1 MTLKQVCEEYYNI
14 VYRRCLRDLFYNQ
27 ELASEVTQ
35 QTFLV
40 LCEKW
45 SSLCDHPNLE
55 GWLLVTA
62 EYKIKKAKEL
72 HTKNPYTICAE
83 DEDFVEPT
91 NENEIFEQVI
101 CEHLDNS
108 LEQYEEKVYE
118 KLNKREQIL
127 FRHLRSGKKHA
138 DIAELMGCKKG
149 AVSVAAVRLSRKIR
163 SLVKEIVDD
172 IL

>member
-55 GWLLVTA
+55 G
-62 EYKIKKAKEL
+62 
-72 HTKNPYTICAE
+72 
-83 DEDFVEPT
+83 
-91 NENEIFEQVI
+91 
-101 CEHLDNS
+101 
-108 LEQYEEKVYE
+108 
-118 KLNKREQIL
+118 
-127 FRHLRSGKKHA
+127 
-138 DIAELMGCKKG
+138 
-149 AVSVAAVRLSRKIR
+149 
-163 SLVKEIVDD
+163 
-172 IL
+172 